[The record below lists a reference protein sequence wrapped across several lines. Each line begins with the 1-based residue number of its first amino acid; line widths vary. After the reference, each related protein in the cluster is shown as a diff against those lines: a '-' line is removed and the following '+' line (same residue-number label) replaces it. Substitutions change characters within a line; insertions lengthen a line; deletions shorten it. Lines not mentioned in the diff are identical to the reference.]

1 MGLIVQKFGG
11 SSVKDRDR
19 IFNVARIVMNT
30 RNAGNDVVVVVSAQ
44 GDTTD
49 DLIAKAAEIT
59 SDPSHREMDMLLAA
73 GEEISISLLT
83 MALQELGVSAISL
96 TGWQA
101 GFNTDR
107 AYSKAR
113 IKRLDTERVES
124 ELARNR
130 VVVVAGF
137 QGLNRSDDITT
148 LGRGGSDTSAVAL
161 AAALHADRCQ
171 IFTDVEGV
179 YTADPRKIPKATKLK
194 EITFDEMLELAS
206 LGAQVLNNRSVELA
220 KKYNVELEV
229 ISSINPVPGTVVKE
243 ETKVEGM
250 LIKGVAKDTDVAVL
264 TVKDVPDVPGMSFK
278 IFSLL
283 AQKNINVDIILQT
296 TGRDGKK
303 DMSFTVPLGLSLIHM
318 CIRDRSFTMPLGD
331 AESAVAALKNAT
343 HRIGGG
349 DITVDKTC
357 AKVSIVGAG
366 MQSHSGVASTMFE
379 ALFNQNIN
387 IKMISTS
394 EIKISVII
402 DEADADKAVAA
413 IHDAF
418 IN

>member
-11 SSVKDRDR
+11 TSVKDRNR
-19 IFNVARIVMNT
+19 IFNVARIVANT
-30 RNAGNDVVVVVSAQ
+30 RNQGNDVVVVVSAQ

-59 SDPSHREMDMLLAA
+59 GDPSHREMDMLLAT
-73 GEEISISLLT
+73 GEQISIALLA
-83 MALQELGVSAISL
+83 MALQEIGVPSISL

-101 GFNTDR
+101 GFSTDR
-107 AYSKAR
+107 AYTKAR
-113 IKRLDTERVES
+113 IKRLNTERVES

-137 QGLNRSDDITT
+137 QGLNRSADITT

-171 IFTDVEGV
+171 IFTDVEAV

-220 KKYNVELEV
+220 KKYGVELEV
-229 ISSINPVPGTVVKE
+229 LSSINPVPGTVVKE
-243 ETKVEGM
+243 ETQVEGM
-250 LIKGVAKDTDVAVL
+250 LIKGVAKDEDVAVISIL
-264 TVKDVPDVPGMSFK
+264 EVPDVPGMSFK
-278 IFSLL
+278 VFSLL
-283 AQKNINVDIILQT
+283 AQKNINVDIILQSS
-296 TGRDGKK
+296 GRDNCK
-303 DMSFTVPLGLSLIHM
+303 DVIFTCPKGEAETAMSVLGANKS
-318 CIRDRSFTMPLGD
+318 RF
-331 AESAVAALKNAT
+331 
-343 HRIGGG
+343 GGG
-349 DITVDKTC
+349 EITINRDV
-357 AKVSIVGAG
+357 AKVSVVGAG
-366 MQSHSGVASTMFE
+366 MQSHPGTASTMFE
-379 ALFNQNIN
+379 ALYSQNIN
-387 IKMISTS
+387 IHMISTS

-402 DEADADKAVAA
+402 DKADADKAVAA

-418 IN
+418 IQ

>member
-11 SSVKDRDR
+11 TSVKDRNR
-19 IFNVARIVMNT
+19 IFNVARIVANT
-30 RNAGNDVVVVVSAQ
+30 RNQGNDVVVVVSAQ

-59 SDPSHREMDMLLAA
+59 GDPSHREMDMLLAT
-73 GEEISISLLT
+73 GEQISISLLA
-83 MALQELGVSAISL
+83 MALQEIGVPAISL

-101 GFNTDR
+101 GFTTDR
-107 AYSKAR
+107 AYTKAR
-113 IKRLDTERVES
+113 IKRLNTERVES

-220 KKYNVELEV
+220 KKYGVELEV
-229 ISSINPVPGTVVKE
+229 LSSINPVPGTVVKE

-250 LIKGVAKDTDVAVL
+250 LIKGVAKDEDVAVISIL
-264 TVKDVPDVPGMSFK
+264 EVPDVPGMSFK
-278 IFSLL
+278 VFSLL
-283 AQKNINVDIILQT
+283 AQKNINVDIILQSS
-296 TGRDGKK
+296 GRDGCK
-303 DMSFTVPLGLSLIHM
+303 DVIFTCPKGE
-318 CIRDRSFTMPLGD
+318 
-331 AESAVAALKNAT
+331 AESALTVLNAN
-343 HRIGGG
+343 RSRFGGG
-349 DITVDKTC
+349 EITINRDV
-357 AKVSIVGAG
+357 AKVSVVGAG
-366 MQSHSGVASTMFE
+366 MQSHPGTASTMFE
-379 ALFNQNIN
+379 ALYSQNIN
-387 IKMISTS
+387 IHMISTS

-402 DEADADKAVAA
+402 DKADADRAVAA

-418 IN
+418 IQ

>member
-11 SSVKDRDR
+11 SSVKDRNR

-73 GEEISISLLT
+73 GEEISISLLA

-206 LGAQVLNNRSVELA
+206 QGAGVLHNRSVELA
-220 KKYNVELEV
+220 KKFRVDLEV
-229 ISSINPVPGTVVKE
+229 LSSLERKPGTKVKE
-243 ETKVEGM
+243 VAKTMEKLHVS
-250 LIKGVAKDTDVAVL
+250 GVACDKNVARVAVVGL
-264 TVKDVPDVPGMSFK
+264 ADEPGIAFK

-283 AQKNINVDIILQT
+283 A
-296 TGRDGKK
+296 
-303 DMSFTVPLGLSLIHM
+303 
-318 CIRDRSFTMPLGD
+318 
-331 AESAVAALKNAT
+331 
-343 HRIGGG
+343 GGG
-349 DITVDKTC
+349 QQDIPAAGGLQQLRQGEGEEDLGR
-357 AKVSIVGAG
+357 VGGGADGDHLVLRVEGQGDQLPGGALQAQQLSRRLAQILGADGAVRPPPPDQQPAAVGVMGQQIRVAVPVQIQVVHQAG
-366 MQSHSGVASTMFE
+366 GVRQGERGPVGQTDLVF
-379 ALFNQNIN
+379 
-387 IKMISTS
+387 
-394 EIKISVII
+394 VP
-402 DEADADKAVAA
+402 V
-413 IHDAF
+413 
-418 IN
+418 

>member
-11 SSVKDRDR
+11 TSVRDRNR

-49 DLIAKAAEIT
+49 DLIQKAAEIT
-59 SDPSHREMDMLLAA
+59 SDPSHREMDMLLAT
-73 GEEISISLLT
+73 GEQISISLLA
-83 MALQELGVSAISL
+83 MALQELGVPAISL

-107 AYSKAR
+107 AYTRAR

-171 IFTDVEGV
+171 IYTDVEGV
-179 YTADPRKIPKATKLK
+179 FTADPRKIRKATKLK

-229 ISSINPVPGTVVKE
+229 LSSINPVPGTVVKE
-243 ETKVEGM
+243 ETQVEGM
-250 LIKGVAKDTDVAVL
+250 LIKGVAKDSDVAVIS
-264 TVKDVPDVPGMSFK
+264 VVGVPDVPGMSFK
-278 IFSLL
+278 VFSLL
-283 AQKNINVDIILQT
+283 AQKNINVDIILQSS
-296 TGRDGKK
+296 GRDGNK
-303 DMSFTVPLGLSLIHM
+303 DVVFTVPM
-318 CIRDRSFTMPLGD
+318 GD
-331 AESAVAALKNAT
+331 ADTAQRTLESNKG
-343 HRIGGG
+343 RFGGG
-349 DITVDKTC
+349 TISVDKSC

-379 ALFNQNIN
+379 ALSNMNIN

-402 DEADADKAVAA
+402 DEADADRAVAA

-418 IN
+418 IQ

>member
-11 SSVKDRDR
+11 TSVKDRNR
-19 IFNVARIVMNT
+19 IFNVARIVANT
-30 RNAGNDVVVVVSAQ
+30 RNQGNDVVVVVSAQ

-59 SDPSHREMDMLLAA
+59 GDPSHREMDMLLAT
-73 GEEISISLLT
+73 GEQISISLLA
-83 MALQELGVSAISL
+83 MALQEIGVPAISL

-101 GFNTDR
+101 GFTTDR
-107 AYSKAR
+107 AYTKAR
-113 IKRLDTERVES
+113 IKRLNTERVES

-220 KKYNVELEV
+220 KKYGVELEV
-229 ISSINPVPGTVVKE
+229 LSSINPVPGTVVKE

-250 LIKGVAKDTDVAVL
+250 LIKGVAKDEDVAVISIL
-264 TVKDVPDVPGMSFK
+264 EVPDVPGMSFK
-278 IFSLL
+278 VFSLL
-283 AQKNINVDIILQT
+283 AQKNINVDIILQSS
-296 TGRDGKK
+296 GRDGCK
-303 DMSFTVPLGLSLIHM
+303 DVIFTCSKGE
-318 CIRDRSFTMPLGD
+318 
-331 AESAVAALKNAT
+331 AETARAVLESNKT
-343 HRIGGG
+343 RFGT
-349 DITVDKTC
+349 DKITVNNDC

-366 MQSHSGVASTMFE
+366 MQSHPGTASTMFE
-379 ALFNQNIN
+379 ALYSQNIN
-387 IKMISTS
+387 IHMISTS

-402 DEADADKAVAA
+402 DKADADRTVAA

-418 IN
+418 IQ

>member
-30 RNAGNDVVVVVSAQ
+30 RNAGHDVVVVVSAQ

-206 LGAQVLNNRSVELA
+206 LGAQVLN

-229 ISSINPVPGTVVKE
+229 ISSINPVPGTIVKE

-303 DMSFTVPLGLSLIHM
+303 DMSFTVPLG
-318 CIRDRSFTMPLGD
+318 D
-331 AESAVAALKNAT
+331 AENAVAALKNAT
-343 HRIGGG
+343 SRIGGG

>member
-11 SSVKDRDR
+11 TSVKDRDR
-19 IFNVARIVMNT
+19 IFNVARIVANT
-30 RNAGNDVVVVVSAQ
+30 RNQGNDVVVVVSAQ

-49 DLIAKAAEIT
+49 DLITKAAEIT
-59 SDPSHREMDMLLAA
+59 SDPSHREMDMLLAT
-73 GEEISISLLT
+73 GEQISISLLA
-83 MALQELGVSAISL
+83 MALQEIGVPSVSL

-107 AYSKAR
+107 AYTKAR
-113 IKRLDTERVES
+113 IKRLNTERVES

-161 AAALHADRCQ
+161 AA
-171 IFTDVEGV
+171 
-179 YTADPRKIPKATKLK
+179 DPRKIPKATRLK

-220 KKYNVELEV
+220 KKYGVELEV
-229 ISSINPVPGTVVKE
+229 LSSINPVPGTVVKE

-250 LIKGVAKDTDVAVL
+250 LIKGVAKDEDVAVVSIL
-264 TVKDVPDVPGMSFK
+264 EVPDVPGMSFK
-278 IFSLL
+278 VFSLL
-283 AQKNINVDIILQT
+283 AQKNINVDIILQSS
-296 TGRDGKK
+296 GSAGCK
-303 DMSFTVPLGLSLIHM
+303 DVIFTCSKGE
-318 CIRDRSFTMPLGD
+318 
-331 AESAVAALKNAT
+331 AETARAVLESNKT
-343 HRIGGG
+343 RFGT
-349 DITVDKTC
+349 DKITVNNDC

-366 MQSHSGVASTMFE
+366 MQSHPGTASTMFE
-379 ALFNQNIN
+379 ALYSQNIN
-387 IKMISTS
+387 IHMISTS

-402 DEADADKAVAA
+402 DKADADRAVAA

-418 IN
+418 IQ

>member
-1 MGLIVQKFGG
+1 MALIVQKFGG
-11 SSVKDRDR
+11 TSVKDRNR
-19 IFNVARIVMNT
+19 IFNVARIVANT

-59 SDPSHREMDMLLAA
+59 SDPSHREMDMLLAS
-73 GEEISISLLT
+73 GEEISIALLA
-83 MALQELGVSAISL
+83 MALQEIGVSAVSL

-101 GFNTDR
+101 GFVTDR
-107 AYSKAR
+107 SYSKAR
-113 IKRLDTERVES
+113 IKRLNTERVES

-137 QGLNRSDDITT
+137 QGINRSDDITT

-179 YTADPRKIPKATKLK
+179 FTADPRKIPKATKLK

-220 KKYNVELEV
+220 KKYGVELEV
-229 ISSINPVPGTVVKE
+229 LSSINPIPGTIVKE

-250 LIKGVAKDTDVAVL
+250 LIKGVAKDDNVAVISI
-264 TVKDVPDVPGMSFK
+264 KGVPDVPGMSFK
-278 IFSLL
+278 VFSLL
-283 AQKNINVDIILQT
+283 AQRNINVDIILQSSSGT
-296 TGRDGKK
+296 ADTK
-303 DMSFTVPLGLSLIHM
+303 DLVFTVPL
-318 CIRDRSFTMPLGD
+318 TD
-331 AESAVAALKNAT
+331 AESAVNVLEDHKS
-343 HRIGGG
+343 RFGGG
-349 DITVDKTC
+349 DIAVDKTC
-357 AKVSIVGAG
+357 AKVSVVGAG
-366 MQSHSGVASTMFE
+366 MQSHPGVASTMFE
-379 ALFNQNIN
+379 ALSNQNIN
-387 IKMISTS
+387 IRMISTS

-402 DEADADKAVAA
+402 EKTDADRTVAA

-418 IN
+418 IQ

>member
-1 MGLIVQKFGG
+1 M
-11 SSVKDRDR
+11 
-19 IFNVARIVMNT
+19 
-30 RNAGNDVVVVVSAQ
+30 
-44 GDTTD
+44 
-49 DLIAKAAEIT
+49 
-59 SDPSHREMDMLLAA
+59 
-73 GEEISISLLT
+73 
-83 MALQELGVSAISL
+83 
-96 TGWQA
+96 
-101 GFNTDR
+101 
-107 AYSKAR
+107 
-113 IKRLDTERVES
+113 
-124 ELARNR
+124 
-130 VVVVAGF
+130 VVVAGF

-179 YTADPRKIPKATKLK
+179 FTADPRKIPKATKLK

-206 LGAQVLNNRSVELA
+206 PGCPGAEQPQRRAGQKVQCRAGGHLQHQ
-220 KKYNVELEV
+220 
-229 ISSINPVPGTVVKE
+229 PVPGTVVKE

-296 TGRDGKK
+296 TGRDGRK
-303 DMSFTVPLGLSLIHM
+303 DMSFTVPLG
-318 CIRDRSFTMPLGD
+318 D
-331 AESAVAALKNAT
+331 AESAVSALKNAT
-343 HRIGGG
+343 SRIGGG
-349 DITVDKTC
+349 DVTVDKGC

-402 DEADADKAVAA
+402 DEEDADKAVAA

>member
-1 MGLIVQKFGG
+1 MALIVQKFGG
-11 SSVKDRDR
+11 TSVKDRSR
-19 IFNVARIVMNT
+19 IFNVARIVANT

-49 DLIAKAAEIT
+49 DLIAKAQEIT
-59 SDPSHREMDMLLAA
+59 NSPSSREMDMLLAT
-73 GEEISISLLT
+73 GEQISIALLA
-83 MALQELGVSAISL
+83 MALQEIGVSAISL

-101 GFNTDR
+101 GFVTDR
-107 AYSKAR
+107 AYSRAR

-171 IFTDVEGV
+171 IYTDVEGV
-179 YTADPRKIPKATKLK
+179 FTADPRKIPKATRLK

-220 KKYNVELEV
+220 KKYGVELEV
-229 ISSINPVPGTVVKE
+229 LSSINPIPGTIVKE

-250 LIKGVAKDTDVAVL
+250 LIKGVAKDDNVAVISIL
-264 TVKDVPDVPGMSFK
+264 GVPDVPGMSFK
-278 IFSLL
+278 VFSLL
-283 AQKNINVDIILQT
+283 AQRSINGDIILQSSGT
-296 TGRDGKK
+296 DGAK
-303 DMSFTVPLGLSLIHM
+303 DLIFTVPL
-318 CIRDRSFTMPLGD
+318 DD
-331 AESAVAALKNAT
+331 AESALSLLQEHKG
-343 HRIGGG
+343 RFGGG
-349 DITVDKTC
+349 EIKVDKNC
-357 AKVSIVGAG
+357 AKVSVVGAG
-366 MQSHSGVASTMFE
+366 MQSHPGVASRMFE
-379 ALFNQNIN
+379 AIGSQNIN
-387 IKMISTS
+387 IHMISTS

-402 DEADADKAVAA
+402 DKADADRAVAA

-418 IN
+418 IQ

>member
-11 SSVKDRDR
+11 TSVKDRDR
-19 IFNVARIVMNT
+19 IFNVARIVANT
-30 RNAGNDVVVVVSAQ
+30 RNQGNDVVVVVSAQ

-49 DLIAKAAEIT
+49 DLITKAAEIT
-59 SDPSHREMDMLLAA
+59 SDPSHREMDMLLAT
-73 GEEISISLLT
+73 GEQISISLLA
-83 MALQELGVSAISL
+83 MALQEIGVPSVSL

-107 AYSKAR
+107 AYTKAR
-113 IKRLDTERVES
+113 IKRLNTERVES

-283 AQKNINVDIILQT
+283 AQKNINVDIILQS

-303 DMSFTVPLGLSLIHM
+303 DISFTVAKNRG
-318 CIRDRSFTMPLGD
+318 
-331 AESAVAALKNAT
+331 EEAVALMKEYTENLGAEEILY
-343 HRIGGG
+343 
-349 DITVDKTC
+349 DDKV
-357 AKVSIVGAG
+357 AKISIVGAG
-366 MQSHSGVASTMFE
+366 MESHAGVATKMFE
-379 ALFNQNIN
+379 ALYDAQVNIQ
-387 IKMISTS
+387 MISTS
-394 EIKISVII
+394 EIKVSVLI
-402 DEADADKAVAA
+402 DSADADKAVSA
-413 IHDAF
+413 IHSKFFD
-418 IN
+418 

>member
-1 MGLIVQKFGG
+1 MALIVQKFGG
-11 SSVKDRDR
+11 TSVKDRSR
-19 IFNVARIVMNT
+19 IFNVARIVANT

-49 DLIAKAAEIT
+49 DLIAKAQEIT
-59 SDPSHREMDMLLAA
+59 NSPSSREMDMLLAT
-73 GEEISISLLT
+73 GEQIS
-83 MALQELGVSAISL
+83 MALQEIGVSAISL

-101 GFNTDR
+101 GFVTDR
-107 AYSKAR
+107 AYSRAR

-171 IFTDVEGV
+171 IYTDVEGV
-179 YTADPRKIPKATKLK
+179 FTADPRKIPKATRLK

-220 KKYNVELEV
+220 KKYGVELEV
-229 ISSINPVPGTVVKE
+229 LSSINPIPGTIVKE

-250 LIKGVAKDTDVAVL
+250 LIKGVAKDDNVAVISIL
-264 TVKDVPDVPGMSFK
+264 GVPDVPGMSFK
-278 IFSLL
+278 VFSLL
-283 AQKNINVDIILQT
+283 AQRNINVDIILQSSGT
-296 TGRDGKK
+296 DGAK
-303 DMSFTVPLGLSLIHM
+303 DLIFTVPL
-318 CIRDRSFTMPLGD
+318 DD
-331 AESAVAALKNAT
+331 AESALSLLQEHKG
-343 HRIGGG
+343 RFGGG
-349 DITVDKTC
+349 EIKVDKNC
-357 AKVSIVGAG
+357 AKVSVVGAG
-366 MQSHSGVASTMFE
+366 MQSHPGVASRMFE
-379 ALFNQNIN
+379 AIGSQNIN
-387 IKMISTS
+387 IHMISTS

-402 DEADADKAVAA
+402 DKADADRAVAA

-418 IN
+418 IQ

>member
-137 QGLNRSDDITT
+137 QGLNPLRRHHDA
-148 LGRGGSDTSAVAL
+148 G
-161 AAALHADRCQ
+161 
-171 IFTDVEGV
+171 
-179 YTADPRKIPKATKLK
+179 PRRQRYL
-194 EITFDEMLELAS
+194 
-206 LGAQVLNNRSVELA
+206 R
-220 KKYNVELEV
+220 
-229 ISSINPVPGTVVKE
+229 
-243 ETKVEGM
+243 
-250 LIKGVAKDTDVAVL
+250 
-264 TVKDVPDVPGMSFK
+264 
-278 IFSLL
+278 
-283 AQKNINVDIILQT
+283 
-296 TGRDGKK
+296 R
-303 DMSFTVPLGLSLIHM
+303 
-318 CIRDRSFTMPLGD
+318 
-331 AESAVAALKNAT
+331 
-343 HRIGGG
+343 
-349 DITVDKTC
+349 
-357 AKVSIVGAG
+357 GAG
-366 MQSHSGVASTMFE
+366 RCAARGPLPDLHRRRGRLHRRPAQDPQG
-379 ALFNQNIN
+379 NQAQGDH
-387 IKMISTS
+387 
-394 EIKISVII
+394 V
-402 DEADADKAVAA
+402 
-413 IHDAF
+413 
-418 IN
+418 